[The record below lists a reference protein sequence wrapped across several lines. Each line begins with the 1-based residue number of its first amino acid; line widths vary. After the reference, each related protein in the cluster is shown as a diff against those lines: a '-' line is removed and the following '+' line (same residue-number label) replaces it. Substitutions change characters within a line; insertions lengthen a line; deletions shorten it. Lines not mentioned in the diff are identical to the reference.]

1 MINLLETQQTLIF
14 SGVFLWLLVLS
25 VLFYKSFFHYKRL
38 VGKTKRGDLVDILNQ
53 QMGTMNE
60 TNIVLKNFKEKLT
73 KLESGLPNNLKKVG
87 LVRFNPFR
95 QLGGNQSFSLALLD
109 EDSNGVVLSA
119 LHSKDSTRVYA
130 KPVVDGKEADYTL
143 SDEEKEAVKIAKVL
157 KSKT

>member
-1 MINLLETQQTLIF
+1 MTDVIETQQTFIF

-25 VLFYKSFFHYKRL
+25 VLFYKIFFHYKRL

-53 QMGTMNE
+53 QMGTMKE
-60 TNIVLKNFKEKLT
+60 TDTLLRDFKEKLT

-109 EDSNGVVLSA
+109 EESNGVVLSA